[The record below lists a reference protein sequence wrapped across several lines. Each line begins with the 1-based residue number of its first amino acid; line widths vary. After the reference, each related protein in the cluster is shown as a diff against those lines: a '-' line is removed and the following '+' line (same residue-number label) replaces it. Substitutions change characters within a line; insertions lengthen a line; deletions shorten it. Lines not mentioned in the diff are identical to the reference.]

1 VPGRT
6 CKQRAWKARATACLL
21 LLLLQVLGAIA
32 GAGLVVALT
41 PANVYAGMGDGGPGC
56 FDGKAASS
64 EITKAQVFGWEVS
77 VRSIN
82 CWCKRVLNQIWTQ
95 LQVQTLAVVFDGR

>member
-1 VPGRT
+1 MPDYAHKSMRT
-6 CKQRAWKARATACLL
+6 CLL
-21 LLLLQVLGAIA
+21 LLLLQVLGAMA

-41 PANVYAGMGDGGPGC
+41 PATVYAGMGDGAPGC

-77 VRSIN
+77 A
-82 CWCKRVLNQIWTQ
+82 Q
-95 LQVQTLAVVFDGR
+95 LGSYTVGASMYQAEPESHLHI